1 MTVEVYIASDYM
13 RRKYDGHE
21 EGGRVLKFAELNGVR
36 YISLGTPEFFPSIAD
51 NLRRMPTGEITIDE
65 IDQP

>member
-21 EGGRVLKFAELNGVR
+21 ENGRVLKFARNSGVS
-36 YISLGTPEFFPSIAD
+36 YISVSTPDFFPSIAD

-65 IDQP
+65 TDQP

>member
-21 EGGRVLKFAELNGVR
+21 EGGRVLKFARNNGVS
-36 YISLGTPEFFPSIAD
+36 YISVSTPEFFPSIAD

-65 IDQP
+65 TDQP